1 MFGEEEAGQP
11 HSNKEAAVMIA
22 YEAVSCGLLSE
33 MVSYLGAPAGLVLPG
48 SGRLLP
54 AGAV

>member
-22 YEAVSCGLLSE
+22 YEAVNCGLLSE
-33 MVSYLGAPAGLVLPG
+33 MVSYLGVRSPADLC
-48 SGRLLP
+48 
-54 AGAV
+54 